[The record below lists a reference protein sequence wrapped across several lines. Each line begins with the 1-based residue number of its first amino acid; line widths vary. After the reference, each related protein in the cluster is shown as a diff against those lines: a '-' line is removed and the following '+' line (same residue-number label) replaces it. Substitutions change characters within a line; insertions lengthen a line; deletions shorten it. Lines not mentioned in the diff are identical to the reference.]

1 MSEAKLS
8 SRAKAI
14 RKAIYGFIEERL
26 KEKTE
31 NSQVDDP
38 KYITEQAKHVP
49 TVWLEDTVKKILG
62 IQVVTHPFRMTN
74 SKVNIKD
81 ASSFYCE
88 PSSLP
93 KHDFLASH
101 SLKNDFTEDL
111 TGNAAAFPAYTFLQL
126 KHEGK
131 SLLQYAVEEDVDFIA
146 ALHNDV
152 AIAKKWALDI
162 KHIFKP
168 RTQPASHVSGKQVLW
183 FVGNDPYADEDYL
196 LLAPLHASSLAY
208 ELYKKV
214 RLDIS
219 GDESRERR
227 KAAYE
232 NKKHDGVVRNY
243 PNLAALK
250 IGGANSQNASRLN
263 NQMYGEP
270 YLLASLPPSW
280 KPNNQRPPLKVAS
293 IFSVFEKRR
302 DTQVWVHDLKTFLAT
317 DPPANI
323 KTRNKVDHLVDGL
336 LDELTIFAAA
346 YQDLPA
352 GWSADDL
359 CDLAKAQKYWLD
371 PGRALQDTDFA
382 EAWLTTEW
390 DKVVEEDFARWLN
403 KQLKNKISQLGDV
416 EFRRWAGEM
425 RKDSQWQSFI
435 SDSFKLT
442 QASLVRSES

>member
-1 MSEAKLS
+1 MSEEKLS

-49 TVWLEDTVKKILG
+49 TVWLEDTVKKILE
-62 IQVVTHPFRMTN
+62 IQIVTHPFRMTN

-168 RTQPASHVSGKQVLW
+168 RTQPASHVSGKQVL
-183 FVGNDPYADEDYL
+183 
-196 LLAPLHASSLAY
+196 
-208 ELYKKV
+208 
-214 RLDIS
+214 
-219 GDESRERR
+219 
-227 KAAYE
+227 
-232 NKKHDGVVRNY
+232 
-243 PNLAALK
+243 
-250 IGGANSQNASRLN
+250 
-263 NQMYGEP
+263 
-270 YLLASLPPSW
+270 
-280 KPNNQRPPLKVAS
+280 
-293 IFSVFEKRR
+293 
-302 DTQVWVHDLKTFLAT
+302 
-317 DPPANI
+317 
-323 KTRNKVDHLVDGL
+323 
-336 LDELTIFAAA
+336 
-346 YQDLPA
+346 
-352 GWSADDL
+352 
-359 CDLAKAQKYWLD
+359 
-371 PGRALQDTDFA
+371 
-382 EAWLTTEW
+382 
-390 DKVVEEDFARWLN
+390 
-403 KQLKNKISQLGDV
+403 
-416 EFRRWAGEM
+416 
-425 RKDSQWQSFI
+425 
-435 SDSFKLT
+435 
-442 QASLVRSES
+442 